1 MADPISDML
10 TRIRNAQRA
19 GHKEVLVPA
28 SRLKVE
34 IAKILEDKNF
44 IDLVKKEKKG
54 NADFMRIVLKYDE
67 VSKTQKTP
75 AIGEIER
82 VSRQGQRIY
91 VGKNDVRKVK
101 GGYGIAIIST
111 SQGVM
116 TGEEARKRGLGGEYI
131 CKVW

>member
-1 MADPISDML
+1 M
-10 TRIRNAQRA
+10 A
-19 GHKEVLVPA
+19 GHKEVAVPA
-28 SRLKVE
+28 SKLKME
-34 IAKILEDKNF
+34 IAKILEDKKF

-54 NADFMRIVLKYDE
+54 NADYIKIILKYSD
-67 VSKTQKTP
+67 VSKTRKAP
-75 AIGEIER
+75 VISEIER

-131 CKVW
+131 CRVW